1 MSAIGEFL
9 KTCRLRGLSLDMIEQ
24 YSEKVKEIRTK
35 AGKPN
40 ETAIRE
46 VIKEIE
52 AKHPLP
58 EEAKTE

>member
-1 MSAIGEFL
+1 MTE
-9 KTCRLRGLSLDMIEQ
+9 R
-24 YSEKVKEIRTK
+24 YSEKVKELRTK
-35 AGKPN
+35 NGMPS

-58 EEAKTE
+58 EEAKAE